1 MLLSTTMTAAFPSPA
16 ASEPTPAASGLPVL
30 STLSLLQRLA
40 ADAGQPFNRAQ
51 ARLLISEHFRDNGES
66 SQAALTQL
74 QQVLAGLGML
84 GRVRYLNLT
93 EALEACRHGQHLL
106 TPALGHE
113 DRPSAWLLIHS
124 AGLSK
129 ARLAAEQG
137 SDVWV
142 SRQRLADGLAL
153 ASDDALLA
161 WLLAEPALPCTTAAT
176 SAAPAAAHDD
186 EDHEHH
192 PHFSPLRRLVAI
204 LRPEARDIWVV
215 SVFSAI
221 VGLLALA
228 TPITVEAL
236 VNTVAFGSLLQPV
249 VVLSLV
255 LLGFLGFASLI
266 RVLQTYIAEI
276 IQRRL
281 FVRVVADLSQR
292 LPRVR
297 QDAYEGVHGPE
308 LLNRFFDVMTVQKSA
323 ALLVLDGIAI
333 VLQTAVGMA
342 VLAFYHPLLLGFDVA
357 LLAAL
362 AFVVLVLGRGGVRT
376 SIEESKAKYAVAAWL
391 EQLAHCPLTFKN
403 AGGPERAIEHAD
415 KLAIEYL
422 NARQDHFHVLL
433 RQIAFTL
440 GMQAL
445 AGSVLLGVGGWL
457 VIEGKLTLGQLVAAE
472 LIVALLIGSFTKLGK
487 HLEAYYDLLAAVD
500 KLGHLFDLPV
510 ERHSGET
517 LPPAAPGLALQLANQ
532 SIAPGEMVAVIGP
545 PGSGKSHLL
554 AGAFGLDPGHSSP
567 ATVGGVAVD
576 ALDLAALRSQV
587 VLLRDCEIFAGTLA
601 ENVHL
606 GRSEGTRASVR
617 ACLEE
622 LGLREDLRRLP
633 AGLDTVLQ
641 PGGRPLTDSQARR
654 VVLARALLGRPHVL
668 LIDELLD
675 GLPDDVLPEVIDA
688 LNRRQPQTTIVIA
701 TGRSDVARLCERVI
715 PLARRSHAAGNSHG
729 PVLTSHPH

>member
-1 MLLSTTMTAAFPSPA
+1 MIGEHLPDGNASPQHLL
-16 ASEPTPAASGLPVL
+16 V
-30 STLSLLQRLA
+30 
-40 ADAGQPFNRAQ
+40 
-51 ARLLISEHFRDNGES
+51 
-66 SQAALTQL
+66 QL
-74 QQVLAGLGML
+74 QHVLTGLGML
-84 GRVRYLNLT
+84 GRVRNLSVT
-93 EALEACRHGQHLL
+93 EALDACRQGERLL
-106 TPALGHE
+106 TPVPGDD
-113 DRPSAWLLIHS
+113 DRREEAWLMLRS

-129 ARLAAEQG
+129 GRLATQESG
-137 SDVWV
+137 DLWV
-142 SRQRLADGLAL
+142 PQRQLVEGLL
-153 ASDDALLA
+153 PEGNDAPLP
-161 WLLAEPALPCTTAAT
+161 WLLVEPALPCGTAA
-176 SAAPAAAHDD
+176 SNSMASVASVEDDHDPHRAHI
-186 EDHEHH
+186 
-192 PHFSPLRRLVAI
+192 SPLRRLVAI

-215 SVFSAI
+215 CVFSAI

-249 VVLSLV
+249 LVLSLV

-266 RVLQTYIAEI
+266 RLLQTYIAEI

-362 AFVVLVLGRGGVRT
+362 AFVVLVLGHGGVRT

-415 KLAIEYL
+415 KLTIEYL
-422 NARQDHFHVLL
+422 HARQNHFHVLV

-510 ERHSGET
+510 ERHSGENM
-517 LPPAAPGLALQLANQ
+517 PPAVPGLALQLANQ
-532 SIAPGEMVAVIGP
+532 SIAPGEMVAIIGP

-554 AGAFGLDPGHSSP
+554 AAAFGLDVGHGEP
-567 ATVGGVAVD
+567 ASVGGVDVG

-587 VLLRDCEIFAGTLA
+587 VLLRDCEIMTGTLA
-601 ENVHL
+601 ENVQL
-606 GRSEGTRASVR
+606 GRPEGTRATVR

-622 LGLREDLRRLP
+622 LGLRDDLRQLP
-633 AGLDTVLQ
+633 LGLDTALQ

-654 VVLARALLGRPHVL
+654 VVLARALLARPRVL
-668 LIDELLD
+668 LIDDLLD
-675 GLPDDVLPEVIDA
+675 GLPDAVLPDVMQA
-688 LNRRQPQTTIVIA
+688 LRRRLEQTTIVIA
-701 TGRSDVARLCERVI
+701 TGRSDVARHCERVI
-715 PLARRSHAAGNSHG
+715 PLTRPLGGASAATD
-729 PVLTSHPH
+729 PVLAPQPH

>member
-1 MLLSTTMTAAFPSPA
+1 
-16 ASEPTPAASGLPVL
+16 
-30 STLSLLQRLA
+30 
-40 ADAGQPFNRAQ
+40 
-51 ARLLISEHFRDNGES
+51 
-66 SQAALTQL
+66 
-74 QQVLAGLGML
+74 
-84 GRVRYLNLT
+84 
-93 EALEACRHGQHLL
+93 
-106 TPALGHE
+106 
-113 DRPSAWLLIHS
+113 
-124 AGLSK
+124 
-129 ARLAAEQG
+129 
-137 SDVWV
+137 
-142 SRQRLADGLAL
+142 
-153 ASDDALLA
+153 
-161 WLLAEPALPCTTAAT
+161 
-176 SAAPAAAHDD
+176 
-186 EDHEHH
+186 
-192 PHFSPLRRLVAI
+192 
-204 LRPEARDIWVV
+204 
-215 SVFSAI
+215 
-221 VGLLALA
+221 
-228 TPITVEAL
+228 
-236 VNTVAFGSLLQPV
+236 
-249 VVLSLV
+249 
-255 LLGFLGFASLI
+255 
-266 RVLQTYIAEI
+266 
-276 IQRRL
+276 
-281 FVRVVADLSQR
+281 
-292 LPRVR
+292 
-297 QDAYEGVHGPE
+297 
-308 LLNRFFDVMTVQKSA
+308 
-323 ALLVLDGIAI
+323 VLDGIAI

-357 LLAAL
+357 LLASL
-362 AFVVLVLGRGGVRT
+362 AFVVLVLGRGGVQT

-517 LPPAAPGLALQLANQ
+517 MPTAEPGLALRLANQ

-545 PGSGKSHLL
+545 PGSGKSYLL

-567 ATVGGVAVD
+567 ASVGGVDVD
-576 ALDLAALRSQV
+576 ALDLTALRSQV
-587 VLLRDCEIFAGTLA
+587 VLLRDCEILAGTLA

-606 GRSEGTRASVR
+606 GRPEGTRASVR
-617 ACLEE
+617 SCLEE

-654 VVLARALLGRPHVL
+654 VVLAPALLGRPHVL

-688 LNRRQPQTTIVIA
+688 LSRRQPQMTIVIA
-701 TGRSDVARLCERVI
+701 TGRSDVARMCERVI
-715 PLARRSHAAGNSHG
+715 PLAPRQQPISSAHDPHSN
-729 PVLTSHPH
+729 SHPH

>member
-1 MLLSTTMTAAFPSPA
+1 MPIESNPLPPSLAPPNDGPPLAALPSLTLL
-16 ASEPTPAASGLPVL
+16 V
-30 STLSLLQRLA
+30 RLA
-40 ADAGQPFNRAQ
+40 QLCGVSCDRAQ
-51 ARLLISEHFRDNGES
+51 ARLLLSEHLRERPES
-66 SQAALTQL
+66 PDAAFAQL
-74 QQVLAGLGML
+74 QQVLSGLGLL
-84 GRVRYLNLT
+84 GRLRYFTVT
-93 EALEACRHGQHLL
+93 EALAACQQGGHLVAALAAPAPEAG
-106 TPALGHE
+106 E
-113 DRPSAWLLIHS
+113 WLLICA
-124 AGLSK
+124 AGPSR
-129 ARLAAEQG
+129 AQLAADET

-142 SRQRLADGLAL
+142 PRQLLL
-153 ASDDALLA
+153 ELLTPESPDAPLV
-161 WLLAEPALPCTTAAT
+161 WLLAEPALPCTPM
-176 SAAPAAAHDD
+176 SASHHEPAAAPHDHD
-186 EDHEHH
+186 GESHSHM
-192 PHFSPLRRLVAI
+192 SPLRRLIAI

-236 VNTVAFGSLLQPV
+236 VNTVAFGRLLQPV

-255 LLGFLGFASLI
+255 LLGFLGFAAMI

-297 QDAYEGVHGPE
+297 RDAYEGVHGPE

-333 VLQTAVGMA
+333 ILQTTVGMA
-342 VLAFYHPLLLGFDVA
+342 VLAFYHPLLLGFAVA

-362 AFVVLVLGRGGVRT
+362 AFVVFVLGRGGVRT

-391 EQLAHCPLTFKN
+391 EQLALCPLTFKN
-403 AGGPERAIEHAD
+403 AGGPLRAIEQAD
-415 KLAIEYL
+415 SLTVDYL
-422 NARQDHFHVLL
+422 RARQLHFQVLL

-440 GMQAL
+440 GLQAL

-457 VIEGKLTLGQLVAAE
+457 VIEGNLTLGQLVAAE
-472 LIVALLIGSFTKLGK
+472 LIVALIIGSFTKLGK

-510 ERHSGET
+510 EQQVGEN
-517 LPPAAPGLALQLANQ
+517 LPAGVRGLPVELANHK
-532 SIAPGEMVAVIGP
+532 IAPGELVAIVGP
-545 PGSGKSHLL
+545 PGSGKSGLL
-554 AGAFGLDPGHSSP
+554 AEAFGLLDGS
-567 ATVGGVAVD
+567 AQNTRIAGLNVG
-576 ALDLAALRSQV
+576 ALDLTTLRSQV
-587 VLLRDCEIFAGTLA
+587 VLARDCEILAGTLA

-606 GRSEGTRASVR
+606 GRASGTRAAVR

-633 AGLDTVLQ
+633 AGLDTILQ

-654 VVLARALLGRPHVL
+654 VVLARALLSQPRLL
-668 LIDELLD
+668 LIDALLD
-675 GLPDDVLPEVIDA
+675 GLPDDVLPEVLEA
-688 LNRRQPQTTIVIA
+688 LARQTEQTTIVIA
-701 TGRSDVARLCERVI
+701 TGRSDVARLCSRVI
-715 PLARRSHAAGNSHG
+715 PLTPTRSTSSVAARIEPSPQAH
-729 PVLTSHPH
+729 